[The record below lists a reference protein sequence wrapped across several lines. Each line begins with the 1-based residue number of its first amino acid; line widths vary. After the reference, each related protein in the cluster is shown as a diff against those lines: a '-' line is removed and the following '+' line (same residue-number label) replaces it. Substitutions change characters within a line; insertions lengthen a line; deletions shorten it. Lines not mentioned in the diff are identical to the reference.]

1 MKSRLIGIDGRA
13 FVYVGIGIENKIF
26 AVIFR
31 RRSAKQKFPALLI
44 FSVTGIAGRSLF
56 RAGGPVHGSERR
68 KRRSVRPVCCGRR
81 VCRLRTAE
89 RIAGSALRGLIPLRS
104 LSVTGRIARGS
115 VRKGYARAL
124 ADFRPCGIAS
134 VIFPVFCGL
143 RIAATARNGRSIL
156 RANSVS
162 AVVRVAVN
170 TGVFGRHSAA
180 PVVSAGVPAV
190 IFPVPSAGAFRR
202 GGRIPFLRDRS
213 GRSLRGT
220 AFRSLSERLFLLCPV
235 RQSLSRP
242 EIDGKISKQQKER
255 GQDHQRADPRRKP
268 RERIDDQSPDPTGRR
283 RRIDPVRA
291 FFGRAETAGQITAEI
306 PRISDGGM

>member
-56 RAGGPVHGSERR
+56 RAGGPVHGSERG

-170 TGVFGRHSAA
+170 TGV
-180 PVVSAGVPAV
+180 PAV
-190 IFPVPSAGAFRR
+190 IFPVPSAGVFRR